1 MGKDMGIAFEGA
13 TLEEAYLKAASA
25 YECSITDLKSEIIQ
39 TPSNGF
45 LGMFKKNAIIKVYE
59 HTKSDKKTK
68 QKTNVTESA
77 VKKVSQEKDKV
88 AEVESFDEVKTRE
101 PSKKEDIFDGFYS
114 NKNEKSYKS
123 VDVERIKQEIDT
135 LFSHLQYEIDPVLVK
150 EFDENTIYIEFS
162 GADSALLIGK
172 EGYRYKALSY
182 ILFNWIHDKYGK
194 MIRLEIAEFLKS
206 QEENMKKYL
215 EPVIEVIQDEGYYKT
230 KTLDGILVHI
240 ALTQLRETFPEKYI
254 AVKTNARGEK
264 YILVN
269 EYRN

>member
-25 YECSITDLKSEIIQ
+25 YECSITNLKSEIIQ

-59 HTKSDKKTK
+59 HTKNDKKIK
-68 QKTNVTESA
+68 QKINVTEPAVKKVPVEKDNIEVVEKNNEVNVTES
-77 VKKVSQEKDKV
+77 
-88 AEVESFDEVKTRE
+88 
-101 PSKKEDIFDGFYS
+101 SKKEDIFGGFYS
-114 NKNEKSYKS
+114 NKSEKAFENIDINE
-123 VDVERIKQEIDT
+123 IKQEIDT
-135 LFSHLQYEIDPVLVK
+135 LFSHLQYEIDPVMVK
-150 EFDENTIYIEFS
+150 EFDKNTIYVEFS

-194 MIRLEIAEFLKS
+194 MLRLEIAEFLKS

-215 EPVIEVIQDEGYYKT
+215 EPIIEIIQDEGYYKT

-240 ALTQLRETFPEKYI
+240 ALTQLREAFPEKYI